1 MHPPGS
7 PAPGNHC
14 GSCIE
19 ADLDQVVRGGDKE
32 GREEQGERTFT
43 RPGGA
48 TYENEKREKKT
59 EENMINSPLEL
70 F

>member
-1 MHPPGS
+1 MIYRS
-7 PAPGNHC
+7 
-14 GSCIE
+14 
-19 ADLDQVVRGGDKE
+19 KE
-32 GREEQGERTFT
+32 EEREKEIQEKREQGNKGR
-43 RPGGA
+43 A

>member
-1 MHPPGS
+1 MGLR
-7 PAPGNHC
+7 
-14 GSCIE
+14 SCACMIY
-19 ADLDQVVRGGDKE
+19 RSKE
-32 GREEQGERTFT
+32 EEREKEIQEKREQGNKGR
-43 RPGGA
+43 A